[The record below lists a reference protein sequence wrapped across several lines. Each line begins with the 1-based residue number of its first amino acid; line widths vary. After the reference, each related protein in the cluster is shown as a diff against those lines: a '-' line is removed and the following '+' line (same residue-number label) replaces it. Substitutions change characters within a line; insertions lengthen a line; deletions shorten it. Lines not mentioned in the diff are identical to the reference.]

1 MLCTATVQTD
11 KDRLFSLLRV
21 SAVVG
26 SDLGGDV
33 QAVCAVQAVARIDS
47 AGAHTLSRE
56 RLSTLLHLER
66 LAGAQQH

>member
-1 MLCTATVQTD
+1 MRPYALHACSTD
-11 KDRLFSLLRV
+11 DCSSLRV

-26 SDLGGDV
+26 SDLGRDV
-33 QAVCAVQAVARIDS
+33 QAVCAVQAVAGTDS

-56 RLSTLLHLER
+56 RLSTLFHLEG